1 MFSDGALVRSLP
13 GVSGAFAAGLI
24 GLGSLASAQAP
35 IEIGFLWHMHQP
47 TYRPGETI
55 LQTDASGVFSFSIT
69 DVHNQRFGPYNPWP
83 RDAVGKGL
91 GLPNQ
96 GAQVS
101 FSGSLIENLNDLEAA
116 GVNGGMWNNWEG
128 AYRQAGAW
136 DTAEGN
142 PRLDLVQFGFNHPLM
157 PLLDTRDIRMQVQL
171 QKRVHERTWGP
182 NVPVSKGIFPPE
194 TAFSTRIIPAL
205 EAEGIEWAIV
215 DSIHLERATQNYPHT
230 NSSNLYAPNPADQ
243 VNPSL
248 ESSGRGQWV
257 QLNNLWAPSKVG
269 APFAYRPA
277 NVQHV
282 DPETGNISQIV
293 AVPAAR
299 YEGNEDGRGGFGAL
313 QYESVFEQYRQLNTD
328 PNHPMFV
335 LLHHDGD
342 NFGGG
347 SEGYYGGN
355 YQNFINWVG
364 NNPNYNASTA
374 QDYLDRFPVPDD
386 YVVHIENGSWAGAD
400 NGDPEFKKWLGDP
413 DPNTGWS
420 PDRNSWAVLTAAKN
434 HVYTADDLNPVGQS
448 DASRDRIIAG
458 NGNAVENAW
467 HTLLQAQASDHWYW
481 DGTEVWDSNVTKGSN
496 AAIASV
502 SGIINA
508 LNEEDT
514 APTVFVPQRES
525 YNPGGFEWGDQP
537 EPSDF
542 EVWTFAYDVSGLDQV
557 KLKYRI
563 DGDGFNPLDSIQ
575 NETYAGG
582 AEVGGWMEVMMD
594 ASDVIPPAGAVLAAT
609 ERAPKFSAMIE
620 GLDDVL
626 VDYYVEATDVWGNI
640 TRTDIQHVYVGAASV
655 VGPGEDR
662 VMIDPDAIAGELV
675 TISYDAAGGPLNAAD
690 QVFAHVG
697 FDNWTTVLPSDLA
710 MTFDSAE
717 ELWTLSLELPETHD
731 LLDLVFNNGLGT
743 WDNNGGADW
752 QFLISGGVEAAGPAF
767 TIDGALDAGV
777 TEIGTSGDGQRTL
790 YADLRQAKL
799 YVATDDAGEGQ
810 DVFVY
815 LADGDGTP
823 ITTGANWGKAGS
835 VGAWLAFVADEN
847 DNDYEGWFEADGA
860 AEVVT
865 AGNGGMLEAWI
876 DVANE
881 LGVSLT
887 ELASQDVRLAVGAFA
902 SPDGGAL
909 VPGASVG
916 DGLNG
921 DGDLLGNEF
930 ILVSLAL
937 LMADINGDGAM
948 DLTDLDALAI
958 TLQEGQQHSQ
968 TDVDQDGVVNM
979 ADLDAWLAIKGTTP
993 GDADLDGDIDLADVA
1008 ALSAAYGLGRG
1019 YNGDP
1024 DGWASWVNGDF
1035 DLDGDVDFADAMIL
1049 RNHASASVG
1058 EAVIAA
1064 VPEPAAGLV
1073 LGGLGLVLRL
1083 RRA

>member
-1 MFSDGALVRSLP
+1 MRMGRKSTSVRLSVSTLLAAA
-13 GVSGAFAAGLI
+13 GFAVSGGPAV
-24 GLGSLASAQAP
+24 AQAP

-91 GLPNQ
+91 HLPNQ

-116 GVNGGMWNNWEG
+116 GVNGGQWNNWEG

-182 NVPVSKGIFPPE
+182 NVPISKGIFPPE

-230 NSSNLYAPNPADQ
+230 NGSNLYAPNPADQ
-243 VNPSL
+243 INPSL

-257 QLNNLWAPSKVG
+257 QLNNLWAPSRVG

-355 YQNFINWVG
+355 FQNFINWVG
-364 NNPNYNASTA
+364 SNPNYNASTA

-434 HVYTADDLNPVGQS
+434 HVYTADDLAPVGTT

-458 NGNAVENAW
+458 NGNAVERAW

-502 SGIINA
+502 SSIIDG
-508 LNEEDT
+508 LSEEDT

-525 YNPGGFEWGDQP
+525 YNPGGFEWGSEP
-537 EPSDF
+537 ESSDF
-542 EVWTFAYDVSGLDQV
+542 EVWTFAYDVSGLTDV
-557 KLKYRI
+557 KLKYRV

-582 AEVGGWMEVMMD
+582 AEVGGWMELAMD

-609 ERAPKFSAMIE
+609 ERAPKYSATIA
-620 GLDDVL
+620 GLDGVL
-626 VDYYVEATDVWGNI
+626 VDYYVEATDAWGNV
-640 TRTDIQHVYVGAASV
+640 TRTDIQHVYVGQATPDT
-655 VGPGEDR
+655 GGGDDGTGEF
-662 VMIDPDAIAGELV
+662 VMD
-675 TISYDAAGGPLNAAD
+675 
-690 QVFAHVG
+690 
-697 FDNWTTVLPSDLA
+697 
-710 MTFDSAE
+710 
-717 ELWTLSLELPETHD
+717 
-731 LLDLVFNNGLGT
+731 
-743 WDNNGGADW
+743 
-752 QFLISGGVEAAGPAF
+752 GV
-767 TIDGALDAGV
+767 LDAGV
-777 TEIGTSGDGQRTL
+777 TAVGASGNQARTL
-790 YADLRQAKL
+790 YADVRQ
-799 YVATDDAGEGQ
+799 GEL
-810 DVFVY
+810 Y
-815 LADGDGTP
+815 LATEQVGDGLDLFLYLVSADGTP
-823 ITTGANWGKAGS
+823 TSVAANWGKAGQ
-835 VGAWLAFVADEN
+835 VAQWMAFLGDEESN
-847 DNDYEGWFEADGA
+847 DWEGWFNPAGDVDEAGRASGGGA
-860 AEVVT
+860 NTGGGVVEGKLDLL
-865 AGNGGMLEAWI
+865 A
-876 DVANE
+876 E
-881 LGVSLT
+881 LGVNLT
-887 ELASQDVRLAVGAFA
+887 QLAAEDVRLAVGAFE
-902 SPDGGAL
+902 SWDGGAL
-909 VPGASVG
+909 VSDASIG

-921 DGDLLGNEF
+921 DGNLVGGEL
-930 ILVSLAL
+930 ITVSLAL
-937 LMADINGDGAM
+937 LMADVDGDG
-948 DLTDLDALAI
+948 DLNVADLDALGI
-958 TLQEGQQHSQ
+958 TLSEAQNYLQA
-968 TDVDQDGVVNM
+968 DVDQDGTVDF
-979 ADLDAWLAIKGTTP
+979 ADVEAWLTIKGTTP
-993 GDADLDGDIDLADVA
+993 GDADLDGDVDLLDVA
-1008 ALSAAYGLGRG
+1008 ALVSSYGLNRG
-1019 YNGDP
+1019 YADDP
-1024 DGWASWVNGDF
+1024 TNPEGWASWGNGDF
-1035 DLDGDVDFADAMIL
+1035 DLDGDVDFADAILL
-1049 RNHASASVG
+1049 RNHASAAVG
-1058 EAVIAA
+1058 EAVLSA
-1064 VPEPAAGLV
+1064 VPEPAAGLALSA
-1073 LGGLGLVLRL
+1073 LGGVLRR